1 MELGHLCRPKAEMG
15 HAVTSAIAQ
24 WIPTFED
31 LFAKG
36 MLKPLEYQTVDG
48 AGWDKVLLGLQDL
61 QNGKA
66 AKKIV
71 VKVVDEK

>member
-1 MELGHLCRPKAEMG
+1 MG

-24 WIPTFED
+24 WIPTFET

-36 MLKPLEYQTVDG
+36 ILKPLACQVVDG
-48 AGWDKVLLGLQDL
+48 VGWDKVLLGLQDL

-71 VKVVDEK
+71 VKVVDDK